1 MKRLVIGI
9 LAHVDAGKTTLVES
23 MMYSTGNIRK
33 LGRVDHKNTL
43 LDTYELERN
52 RGITIFSKQAI
63 LKMGDIE
70 FTLLDTPGHVDFSS
84 EMERTLQVL
93 DYAILVIS
101 ARDGVQGHTETLW
114 KLLEKYQIPTF
125 IFINKMDMP
134 DTDKKFLLKDIQK
147 RLADTCIDFSN
158 NQDSKEFKENIA
170 MCDDFLFEEYIESG
184 RIKRAGIIKVI
195 SKRKIFPTYF
205 GSALKLYGIDEFLK
219 GIENFSMGPKYPND
233 FGARVYKIARD
244 ESGNRLT
251 FLKITGGKLKVK
263 MPLEQEKVDQIRIYS
278 ASKYEIVDE
287 IKAGAV
293 CAVMGL
299 TKTFPGQ
306 GLGIETSYNKPT
318 LEAVLNYKIIL
329 PTGCN
334 VHEMLT
340 KLKQLQ
346 EEDPQLSIV
355 WKEKLKE
362 IHVKLMGKIQ
372 EEIFKSQV
380 LERFGIEVE
389 LGAGSIIYKETIAEA
404 VVGIGHFEPLGHYA
418 EVHLLLEPGKTGS
431 GLVFDTA
438 CNEDVLDANW
448 QRLILTH
455 LKEKEHIGVLTG
467 SPITDIKI
475 TLLTGRAHQNHTEG
489 GDFRQATYRA
499 VRHGL
504 KKAKSVLLE
513 PYYNF
518 SMEIPTDNVGR
529 AMTDIEQMNG
539 KFAPP
544 LTNEDM
550 TQLTGYVA
558 VSTFADYQSEL
569 ISYTRGKGRIT
580 LTLKG
585 FEPCHNPK
593 EVASYIGYDS
603 ESDLENPTGSVFCNK
618 GAGFLV
624 KWNKVEDYIHVD
636 NEWKQN
642 CHDTNSDKEEVKVS
656 SHNSY
661 KGTLEEDKEL
671 ESIFVRTF
679 GPIKR
684 RLNDSRS
691 LMGCENNNDKKANQ
705 NKTKWKHIKKKQDKE
720 NYLLVDA
727 YNIIFAW
734 DELKNLAKDNLS
746 AARTK
751 LIDILSDYQAYK
763 KCKLIIVFDAYKVE
777 GGIEQVI
784 EYDNIHVVYTK
795 EAETADM
802 YIEKVTKD
810 IGSKHNVIVATS
822 DYLEQMI
829 IMGHGAMRLSAREL
843 KEEIE
848 LVKDEIR
855 TYYKDKTPQRKNR
868 IGDHLSEDLKKF
880 QIEE

>member
-1 MKRLVIGI
+1 MKRLVVGI
-9 LAHVDAGKTTLVES
+9 LAHVDAGKTTLAES
-23 MMYSTGNIRK
+23 MMYITGNIRK

-43 LDTYELERN
+43 LDTYELERD

-63 LKMGDIE
+63 LKKGDIE
-70 FTLLDTPGHVDFSS
+70 FALLDTPGHVDFSS

-125 IFINKMDMP
+125 IFVNKMDMP
-134 DTDKKFLLKDIQK
+134 DTDKKLLLKDIGK
-147 RLADTCIDFSN
+147 RLADSCIDFSV
-158 NQDSKEFKENIA
+158 NQDSKDFKENIA
-170 MCDDFLFEEYIESG
+170 MCDDHLFEEYIESG
-184 RIKRAGIIKVI
+184 KIKRESIIKAI
-195 SKRKIFPTYF
+195 SKRKIFPAYF
-205 GSALKLYGIDEFLK
+205 GSALKLEGIDEFLK
-219 GIENFSMGPKYPND
+219 GIESFSVLAKYPND
-233 FGARVYKIARD
+233 FGARIYKIARD

-251 FLKITGGKLKVK
+251 FMKITGGRLKVK
-263 MPLEQEKVDQIRIYS
+263 MTLGEEKVDQIRIYS
-278 ASKYEIVDE
+278 ASKYEMVDE
-287 IKAGAV
+287 VKAGTV

-299 TKTFPGQ
+299 AKTFPGQ
-306 GLGIETSYNKPT
+306 GLGIESSYNKPS
-318 LEAVLNYKIIL
+318 LEPVLNYQVIL
-329 PTGCN
+329 PTDCN

-340 KLKQLQ
+340 KLNQLQ

-355 WKEKLKE
+355 WNEKLKE

-372 EEIFKSQV
+372 GEIFKSQV
-380 LERFGIEVE
+380 LERFGVEVE

-418 EVHLLLEPGKTGS
+418 EVHLLLEPGKAGS
-431 GLVFDTA
+431 GLVFDTDFS
-438 CNEDVLDANW
+438 EDVLDANW

-455 LKEKEHIGVLTG
+455 LQEKEHVGVLTG
-467 SPITDIKI
+467 SAITDIKI

-518 SMEIPTDNVGR
+518 SMEIPTENVGR

-539 KFAPP
+539 KFDPP
-544 LTNEDM
+544 ITDEDM

-558 VSTFADYQSEL
+558 VSTFSDYQSEL
-569 ISYTRGKGRIT
+569 NSYTSGRGRIS
-580 LTLKG
+580 LTFKG
-585 FEPCHNPK
+585 FEPCHNPN
-593 EVASYIGYDS
+593 EVAAYIGYDS
-603 ESDLENPTGSVFCNK
+603 ESDLDNPTGSIFCAN
-618 GAGFLV
+618 GAGFFV
-624 KWNKVEDYIHVD
+624 KWNEVEDYIHVD
-636 NEWKQN
+636 NEWKKN
-642 CHDTNSDKEEVKVS
+642 CDDISLDKEEVKVS

-661 KGTLEEDKEL
+661 RGTLEEDKEL
-671 ESIFVRTF
+671 ESIFIRTF

-684 RLNDSRS
+684 KLNDSRS
-691 LMGCENNNDKKANQ
+691 LLGYENNNDKSTSQ
-705 NKTKWKHIKKKQDKE
+705 NKTKWKHIKKDQAKE

-734 DELKNLAKDNLS
+734 DELKDLAKDDLS
-746 AARTK
+746 AARMK

-763 KCKLIIVFDAYKVE
+763 KCKLILVFDAYKVE
-777 GGIEQVI
+777 GGIGQVI
-784 EYDNIHVVYTK
+784 EYNNIYVVYTK

-810 IGSKHNVIVATS
+810 IASKHNVVVATS
-822 DYLEQMI
+822 DYLEQI
-829 IMGHGAMRLSAREL
+829 IIIGHGAMRLSANDL

-848 LVKDEIR
+848 FAKEEMR

-868 IGDHLSEDLKKF
+868 IGDHIDDKLKKF
-880 QIEE
+880 KIE